1 MEEIVSAILDEYVL
15 FFKNQ
20 KENPSH
26 FFTIR
31 TSFDKE
37 TLVAFCHFAK
47 IPFDKQWADEVLTIF
62 EMKSSYEHSDK
73 LVQHYKEIVLEK
85 FEGFP
90 EIKAKLLAFCN

>member
-1 MEEIVSAILDEYVL
+1 MCCFS
-15 FFKNQ
+15 K
-20 KENPSH
+20 
-26 FFTIR
+26 IR
-31 TSFDKE
+31 KKTHHIFHYFEHSFDKE